1 MTEINYPFVTM
12 LMNTE
17 NTPPMTRAQR
27 KSAAAAA
34 AAAALNVNDA
44 AAATIIAAKRAEE
57 ENAAAASAAAGQSP
71 DQSTEAGAP
80 PENQDNCPGFVSRP
94 GTKEKRKVD
103 WRANAPALYSLC
115 AALPRDVAS
124 AREQIAAGKF
134 DPTARRARFDVPKME
149 SYARELPVGSMEREG
164 LFFLIQSAY
173 RSASLNDIPR
183 RECRSGT
190 LTLFSETGG
199 VTGSRKGYTPHD
211 S

>member
-1 MTEINYPFVTM
+1 MG
-12 LMNTE
+12 
-17 NTPPMTRAQR
+17 
-27 KSAAAAA
+27 KAAREKA
-34 AAAALNVNDA
+34 VKDRDA
-44 AAATIIAAKRAEE
+44 ARLIAAKRAEE
-57 ENAAAASAAAGQSP
+57 QAARDASRKAGQSP
-71 DQSTEAGAP
+71 AVPETMAP
-80 PENQDNCPGFVSRP
+80 GVDAVPDCPGFVSRP
-94 GTKEKRKVD
+94 NTKEKRKVD

-134 DPTARRARFDVPKME
+134 EPTARRARFDVPKME
-149 SYARELPVGSMEREG
+149 AYARELPMGSVEREG